1 METATNLPTVVNGV
15 NVTQLGEN
23 MHAIQE
29 TPELSR
35 FKFRVSNKWMG
46 GTYNQASVKSFY
58 GVNQEHTGR
67 KPMIFDIDEPP
78 VLLGGDKGPNPVEY
92 LLVGLSG
99 CVTTAMVAHAAA
111 RGIEIKSLETFLEGD
126 LDVQGFLGMSDK
138 IPVGY
143 QGITIS
149 FKIEADMTD
158 EEKVELIQLAQ
169 QYSPVLSTVV
179 NPVPVH
185 LKLHQG

>member
-1 METATNLPTVVNGV
+1 MESKEQKTVNGV
-15 NVTQLGEN
+15 NVTQLVEN
-23 MHAIQE
+23 INAIQE
-29 TPELSR
+29 TPELSE
-35 FKFRVSNKWMG
+35 FKFRVTNRWIE
-46 GTYNQASVKSFY
+46 GTYNQATVNNFY
-58 GVNQEHTGR
+58 GVNQEHGGR
-67 KPMIFDIDEPP
+67 NPMVYDIDEPP

-126 LDVQGFLGMSDK
+126 LNVQGFLGLSDT

-143 QGITIS
+143 QGITVT
-149 FKIEADMTD
+149 FKIEAEMSDA
-158 EEKVELIQLAQ
+158 EKESLIELAQ
-169 QYSPVLSTVV
+169 QYSPVLSSLI

-185 LKLHQG
+185 LKLHKGP